1 MIEVTTDLDTSIEAL
16 TLKIKYITLNFK
28 PWKEKIL
35 VKVKEKLSTKLR
47 QKIKP
52 KQPKPVLS
60 NPDVKKYREEL
71 HPKFLLS
78 LIKHPTNLRLYVE
91 NTMHFQTNCRSFVK

>member
-1 MIEVTTDLDTSIEAL
+1 MG
-16 TLKIKYITLNFK
+16 K
-28 PWKEKIL
+28 KIL

-60 NPDVKKYREEL
+60 NPDVKKYREKL
-71 HPKFLLS
+71 HPNFFIVTDKASNKFAF
-78 LIKHPTNLRLYVE
+78 I
-91 NTMHFQTNCRSFVK
+91 CRKYYAFPN

>member
-1 MIEVTTDLDTSIEAL
+1 ME
-16 TLKIKYITLNFK
+16 K
-28 PWKEKIL
+28 KIL

-60 NPDVKKYREEL
+60 NPDVKKYREKL
-71 HPKFLLS
+71 YPKFFIVTDKAS
-78 LIKHPTNLRLYVE
+78 NKFAFI
-91 NTMHFQTNCRSFVK
+91 CRKYYAFPN

>member
-1 MIEVTTDLDTSIEAL
+1 ME
-16 TLKIKYITLNFK
+16 K
-28 PWKEKIL
+28 KIL
-35 VKVKEKLSTKLR
+35 VKVKEKLSTKL
-47 QKIKP
+47 KKP

-91 NTMHFQTNCRSFVK
+91 NTMHFQTNCRSFIK

>member
-1 MIEVTTDLDTSIEAL
+1 ME
-16 TLKIKYITLNFK
+16 K
-28 PWKEKIL
+28 KIL

-60 NPDVKKYREEL
+60 NPDVKKYREKL
-71 HPKFLLS
+71 HPKFFIATDKAS
-78 LIKHPTNLRLYVE
+78 NKFAFI
-91 NTMHFQTNCRSFVK
+91 CRKYYACPN